1 MSFLVVWVSE
11 LWVGLPLPANPLM
24 CKWLTHA
31 KTLETKSCPRLNFTD
46 QQPHCQVTE
55 WSVIDLLIW
64 LELIALRWT
73 VWKPSPWCWTN
84 QSDLF
89 LYFCDK
95 MGHILVCTHTDLT
108 DVTRPHTH
116 SQTQLSFQRQVHSS
130 LYVYLLLP
138 SLSFFP
144 SLSWSLYPSIPF
156 FLPLVVRSQHTS
168 LLHVCF
174 LKYLYGAFCGL
185 VSTHQAHIFLHF
197 SYGNFSK
204 AREAWPTQTL
214 WRI

>member
-73 VWKPSPWCWTN
+73 VWKPSPW
-84 QSDLF
+84 QKKKKMLDKSIRFIFVF
-89 LYFCDK
+89 LWQDGSHTCVHTHWFNWCYK
-95 MGHILVCTHTDLT
+95 ATHTLT
-108 DVTRPHTH
+108 NTAIISKASAQFPLCI
-116 SQTQLSFQRQVHSS
+116 S
-130 LYVYLLLP
+130 P
-138 SLSFFP
+138 SLIPLFFP
-144 SLSWSLYPSIPF
+144 LFVLISLSIHPF
-156 FLPLVVRSQHTS
+156 FLAISGVQ
-168 LLHVCF
+168 
-174 LKYLYGAFCGL
+174 
-185 VSTHQAHIFLHF
+185 STHF
-197 SYGNFSK
+197 SSP
-204 AREAWPTQTL
+204 RVL
-214 WRI
+214 S